1 MKRSE
6 NINELAASLS
16 KAQAEIHNP
25 AFDSKN
31 PHFKSSYASLAAV
44 RNAVVPVLAKHGLS
58 VLQDVISGLEGI
70 TCVNLLTHSSGQWIE
85 TEGITVPTDK
95 QNAHGFGSAST
106 YARRFSLMALAC
118 VVGDDDDDGNASVAA
133 PAPKREVVDKD
144 TGEVKPEPKSP
155 KQQLEEAKTLEDLQS
170 LFKKFWAGADK
181 KMQGQL
187 KTTYDKC
194 KAALTKPDEED
205 VL

>member
-31 PHFKSSYASLAAV
+31 PHFKSSYASLASV

-58 VLQDVISGLEGI
+58 VLQDVISGADGI

-144 TGEVKPEPKSP
+144 TGEVKPSKSP
-155 KQQLEEAKTLEDLQS
+155 KQQLEECDSLEALQA
-170 LFKKFWAGADK
+170 LFKKFWTGADK
-181 KMQGQL
+181 KMQTQL
-187 KTTYDKC
+187 KSTYDAC
-194 KAALTKPDEED
+194 KAKLTDTVEGD
-205 VL
+205 IL